1 MADARVMLDEFESKV
16 GPIRTEEERQDD
28 IDTLGGLVFSL
39 AGRVPMRGEVVIHE
53 PSGVEFE
60 VIDADPR
67 RIRRLRISNLPHRPI
82 DDE

>member
-1 MADARVMLDEFESKV
+1 
-16 GPIRTEEERQDD
+16 
-28 IDTLGGLVFSL
+28 
-39 AGRVPMRGEVVIHE
+39 MRGEVVVHE

-67 RIRRLRISNLPHRPI
+67 RIRRLRLGNLPHSPI